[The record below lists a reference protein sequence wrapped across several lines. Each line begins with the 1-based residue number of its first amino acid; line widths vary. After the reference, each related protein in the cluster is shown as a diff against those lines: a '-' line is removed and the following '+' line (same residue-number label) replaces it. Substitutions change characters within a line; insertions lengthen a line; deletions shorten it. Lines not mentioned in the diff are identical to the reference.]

1 MSRLRQQSSYSWDGL
16 LPPIDQ
22 PRPILCW
29 FSDRN
34 RNRNQLEICR
44 LLNVFNSKNCRIGIP
59 SFNFYYFYVLN
70 LQVSSI
76 FRPNMASPIPH
87 DKFPL
92 WKSPSSDY
100 QHRFKSLLSLSLKI
114 SISSHFRKVWIL
126 SAGRDGFP
134 MLSVNRLLVTFKS
147 CHTFLDS
154 DARLF
159 GFPDSWKCPEI

>member
-16 LPPIDQ
+16 LPPIDH

-34 RNRNQLEICR
+34 INRNQIEICR
-44 LLNVFNSKNCRIGIP
+44 LLLLISIP

>member
-22 PRPILCW
+22 PRPILCR

-34 RNRNQLEICR
+34 INRIQIEICR
-44 LLNVFNSKNCRIGIP
+44 LLLLISIP
-59 SFNFYYFYVLN
+59 IFNFYYFYVLN